1 MSKTITTRRCGGL
14 SLRPG
19 APALAAALAIVL
31 AGCVAAPGG
40 GGASGGYDVSVID
53 STLPSIGNES
63 KSATLLA
70 TNKSVAGRQVHMKF
84 LAGGEADK
92 MFVVQ
97 AGGPADD
104 GRAAPL
110 GDLWQRGSVS
120 GSVLGFRVN
129 QATKVTVASSD
140 FKPRVLILER
150 SGDTPGPQVKPVY
163 VVVGSGEAVEGVG
176 GGHVASISW
185 RQPEKNTRNTT
196 GGPIIAVLS
205 ESGKPGAYSLKVE
218 NSN

>member
-1 MSKTITTRRCGGL
+1 MSTTSTAGRSAGQ
-14 SLRPG
+14 SLRLS
-19 APALAAALAIVL
+19 ALVLAAAL

-40 GGASGGYDVSVID
+40 GGSGGGYDVSIID
-53 STLPSIGNES
+53 SMLPAIGNES

-70 TNKSVAGRQVHMKF
+70 TNKSVAGRAVHMKF
-84 LAGGEADK
+84 LTGTEADK

-104 GRAAPL
+104 SRAAPL
-110 GDLWQRGSVS
+110 GDLWQRGSVT

-129 QATKVTVASSD
+129 QATKVTVSSSE

-150 SGDTPGPQVKPVY
+150 SGETPGPQVKPVY
-163 VVVGSGEAVEGVG
+163 VVVGIGEAAEGMG

-185 RQPEKNTRNTT
+185 RQPEKKTRNTI
-196 GGPIIAVLS
+196 GGPVIAVVS
-205 ESGKPGAYSLKVE
+205 DSGKPGAYSLKVE